1 MRLMAR
7 VRDPSAA
14 TSSADPTTDGFNSVE
29 QLLRFERL
37 VSDLSASFINLP
49 APKIDA
55 GITAGLERIVK
66 ALGVDRSTLT
76 SLSDDGHLHS
86 RHSWG
91 VEGVPV
97 VPATLTSADFPW
109 ALSIVRSGKPV
120 VFTDPDELPVE
131 AAVDKALYRK
141 YGLRSHVIL
150 PIIVGGELIGTLGL
164 GTVRFHRQW
173 PRELVERLQ
182 VVAQIFASALA
193 RKHAHEEL
201 EQALRFEQLLVNIST
216 ALLRQDSGDSGATIN
231 AALEQIGEFLDV
243 DRAVLWSAS
252 VQGDYFEPTHLWVAE
267 GVVHPPTMID
277 ESLAPMLFRRI
288 AAGEA
293 IALSNLEEL
302 TTDAA
307 GDREALAQ
315 FGTRSLFAVPL
326 YVGQFVVGA
335 LSLSCVRG
343 TRVWP
348 ESLVPRVRL
357 IGEAFASVLARER
370 YANTVTAAK
379 SETAQYR
386 ERLAHL
392 VRVHTVGEMS
402 AAIAHEVNQPLMA
415 IENYAHAVRYRLD
428 HAPITDAARIDELLG
443 KIGHAAAR
451 AGDVLKRLR
460 SIVKKHE
467 SEATEFDL
475 GTLVTSTVGLVEI
488 ESRLQDVRIEV
499 DVEQQLPLVLAD
511 EVQIQQV
518 LLNLARN
525 GIEAMREV
533 PQANRILRVEASR
546 SGGGEIA
553 VRVRDSGRGITA
565 RDAEHLFEPFYTTK
579 EKGLG
584 IGLAICR
591 SIVEAHGGKL
601 RFLPDSTC
609 GAIFEFTLPSV
620 ADDSLR

>member
-1 MRLMAR
+1 
-7 VRDPSAA
+7 
-14 TSSADPTTDGFNSVE
+14 
-29 QLLRFERL
+29 
-37 VSDLSASFINLP
+37 
-49 APKIDA
+49 
-55 GITAGLERIVK
+55 
-66 ALGVDRSTLT
+66 
-76 SLSDDGHLHS
+76 
-86 RHSWG
+86 
-91 VEGVPV
+91 
-97 VPATLTSADFPW
+97 
-109 ALSIVRSGKPV
+109 
-120 VFTDPDELPVE
+120 
-131 AAVDKALYRK
+131 
-141 YGLRSHVIL
+141 
-150 PIIVGGELIGTLGL
+150 
-164 GTVRFHRQW
+164 
-173 PRELVERLQ
+173 
-182 VVAQIFASALA
+182 
-193 RKHAHEEL
+193 
-201 EQALRFEQLLVNIST
+201 
-216 ALLRQDSGDSGATIN
+216 
-231 AALEQIGEFLDV
+231 
-243 DRAVLWSAS
+243 
-252 VQGDYFEPTHLWVAE
+252 VQ
-267 GVVHPPTMID
+267 PPTMID
-277 ESLAPMLFRRI
+277 EVLAPTIFRRI
-288 AAGEA
+288 AAGEV
-293 IALSNLEEL
+293 IALSNVETL

-315 FGTRSLFAVPL
+315 FGTRSLLAVPL

-335 LSLSCVRG
+335 LSLSCVRE

-348 ESLVPRVRL
+348 ESLVPRMRL

-370 YANTVTAAK
+370 YANTVKAAK

-415 IENYAHAVRYRLD
+415 IENYAHAVRHRLD
-428 HAPITDAARIDELLG
+428 HAPIADAARIDELLG

-475 GTLVTSTVGLVEI
+475 GALVTSTVGLVEI

-499 DVEQQLPLVLAD
+499 DVEPQLPLVFSD

-525 GIEAMREV
+525 GIEAMQEV
-533 PQANRILRVEASR
+533 PQANRMLRVEASI
-546 SGGGEIA
+546 SGGKEIV
-553 VRVRDSGRGITA
+553 VRVRDSGKGITA

-591 SIVEAHGGKL
+591 SIIEAHGGKL
-601 RFLPDSTC
+601 RFLPDSTD
-609 GAIFEFTLPSV
+609 GAVFEFTLPIV

>member
-1 MRLMAR
+1 MRDTA
-7 VRDPSAA
+7 AA
-14 TSSADPTTDGFNSVE
+14 TGSVSLSTDRFDSVE
-29 QLLRFERL
+29 ELLRFERL
-37 VSDLSASFINLP
+37 VSELSASFINLP
-49 APKIDA
+49 ASKIDA

-66 ALGVDRSTLT
+66 TLGVDRSSMT
-76 SLSDDGHLHS
+76 SPSDGGRLQS

-91 VEGVPV
+91 LEGVPI
-97 VPATLTSADFPW
+97 VPTTLTEADFPW
-109 ALSIVRSGKPV
+109 VFSIVRSGTPV
-120 VFTDPDELPVE
+120 VFTNPDELPAE
-131 AAVDKALYRK
+131 AAVDKAHYRV
-141 YGLRSHVIL
+141 YGLRSHVCL
-150 PIIVGGELIGTLGL
+150 PVIVGGQLIGTLGL
-164 GTVRFHRQW
+164 GTIRFHRQW

-182 VVAQIFASALA
+182 VVAQIFGSALA
-193 RKHAHEEL
+193 RKQAHEEL

-216 ALLRQDSGDSGATIN
+216 SLLREDPGDSGATIN
-231 AALEQIGEFLDV
+231 AALEQIAEFLNV

-252 VQGDYFEPTHLWVAE
+252 AHGDHFEPTHLWVAD
-267 GVVHPPTMID
+267 GVVGPPTMID
-277 ESLAPMLFRRI
+277 ELRVPTLFRRI
-288 AAGEA
+288 AAGEV

-302 TTDAA
+302 TTDAEV
-307 GDREALAQ
+307 DREALAQ
-315 FGTRSLFAVPL
+315 LGTRSLLAVPL
-326 YVGQFVVGA
+326 YVSRYVVGA
-335 LSLSCVRG
+335 LSLSCVRR
-343 TRVWP
+343 TRTWP
-348 ESLVPRVRL
+348 ESLVPKVRL

-370 YANTVTAAK
+370 YATTVTAAK

-415 IENYAHAVRYRLD
+415 IENYAQAVRHRIN
-428 HAPITDAARIDELLG
+428 HAPIADTARIDELLG
-443 KIGHAAAR
+443 KIGRAAAR

-467 SEATEFDL
+467 AEATEFDL
-475 GTLVTSTVGLVEI
+475 GALVTSTVGLVEI

-499 DVEQQLPLVLAD
+499 DVQPGLPLVLAD

-525 GIEAMREV
+525 GIDAMQEV
-533 PQANRILRVEASR
+533 PQANRILRVAASR
-546 SGGGEIA
+546 SGGREIV
-553 VRVRDSGRGITA
+553 VRVRDSGKGITA
-565 RDAEHLFEPFYTTK
+565 HDAEHLFEPFYTTK

-601 RFLPDSTC
+601 SFLPNSTGG
-609 GAIFEFTLPSV
+609 GAVFEFTLPIV

>member
-1 MRLMAR
+1 MGDVTAMTR
-7 VRDPSAA
+7 SANP
-14 TSSADPTTDGFNSVE
+14 PTDAFSSVE
-29 QLLRFERL
+29 ELLRFERL
-37 VSDLSASFINLP
+37 VSDLSAGFINLP
-49 APKIDA
+49 ASEIDA
-55 GITAGLERIVK
+55 GITGGLERIVK
-66 ALGVDRSTLT
+66 AVGVDRSTLT
-76 SLSDDGHLHS
+76 SLSDDGCLRS

-91 VEGVPV
+91 LEGVPV
-97 VPATLTSADFPW
+97 VPTTLTSADYPW
-109 ALSIVRSGKPV
+109 VFSMVRSGTPIA
-120 VFTDPDELPVE
+120 FTDPDELPVE

-141 YGLRSHVIL
+141 YGLRSHVVL
-150 PIIVGGELIGTLGL
+150 PVIVGGELLGTLGL
-164 GTVRFHRQW
+164 GTIRFHRQW

-193 RKHAHEEL
+193 RKQAHEEL
-201 EQALRFEQLLVNIST
+201 EQALRFEQLLANIST
-216 ALLRQDSGDSGATIN
+216 VLLRQDSGDSGATIN
-231 AALEQIGEFLDV
+231 AALEQIGELLGV
-243 DRAVLWSAS
+243 DRAVLWSANA
-252 VQGDYFEPTHLWVAE
+252 QGDYFEPTHLWVAE
-267 GVVHPPTMID
+267 GVVRPPTMID
-277 ESLAPMLFRRI
+277 ELLAPTFFRSM
-288 AAGEA
+288 AAGEV

-302 TTDAA
+302 ATEAA

-315 FGTRSLFAVPL
+315 FGTHSLLAVPL
-326 YVGQFVVGA
+326 YVGRFVVGA

-415 IENYAHAVRYRLD
+415 IENYAHAVRHRLD
-428 HAPITDAARIDELLG
+428 HAPITDAARINELLG

-475 GTLVTSTVGLVEI
+475 GVLVTSTVGLVEI

-499 DVEQQLPLVLAD
+499 DVERELPLVLAD

-518 LLNLARN
+518 LLNLTRN
-525 GIEAMREV
+525 GIEAMQEL
-533 PQANRILRVEASR
+533 PQAKRVLRVEVS
-546 SGGGEIA
+546 SCGGGEIV
-553 VRVRDSGRGITA
+553 VRVRDSGKGLTT
-565 RDAEHLFEPFYTTK
+565 RDVEHLFEPFYTTK
-579 EKGLG
+579 QKGLG

-591 SIVEAHGGKL
+591 SIVEAHAGKL
-601 RFLPDSTC
+601 SYLPNSTH
-609 GAIFEFTLPSV
+609 GAVFEFTLPTV